1 MGELKP
7 CPFCGGKAK
16 IMRKG
21 SRSGKIRSY
30 SVDCPEC
37 LANGPVF
44 WVADWHRTPFIAQEK
59 AVRAWNKRKEDESE
73 WVNYGPNVDGFQ

>member
-1 MGELKP
+1 MDYKN

-21 SRSGKIRSY
+21 SRSGRTRSY

-44 WVADWHRTPFIAQEK
+44 WVADWHRTPFIAQGK
-59 AVRAWNKRKEDESE
+59 AVRAWNNRIETIEE
-73 WVNYGPNVDGFQ
+73 VCYGSAAQLMP

>member
-1 MGELKP
+1 MELDIKP
-7 CPFCGGKAK
+7 CPFSGGKAK

-21 SRSGKIRSY
+21 SRSKRIRSY

-44 WVADWHRTPFIAQEK
+44 WVADWHRTPFIAQGK
-59 AVRAWNKRKEDESE
+59 AVRAWNNRIETIEE
-73 WVNYGPNVDGFQ
+73 VCDGVRD